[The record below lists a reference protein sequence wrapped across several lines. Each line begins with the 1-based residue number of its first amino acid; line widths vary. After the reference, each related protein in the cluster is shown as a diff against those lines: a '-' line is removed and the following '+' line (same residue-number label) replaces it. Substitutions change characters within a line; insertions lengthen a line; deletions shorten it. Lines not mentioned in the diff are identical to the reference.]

1 MATFSIQ
8 TLKKLVYDKLKSD
21 ATLIALLGG
30 TANIFHFHPQQASD
44 IPYPIVVY
52 SILGIEDNVYNADI
66 TGSINSLIINID
78 IFSSD
83 SSTEEAD
90 KIADRIF
97 VLLNGKNLSNDSVI
111 VYSCYRDFQ
120 DENYEAD
127 GQVWRINARYNL
139 TNAVK

>member
-1 MATFSIQ
+1 MAFDIQ
-8 TLKKLVYDKLKSD
+8 KLKQLVYDKLKDD

-30 TANIFHFHPQQASD
+30 DSNIFHFHPQQASD

-52 SILGIEDNVYNADI
+52 SVLGIEDNAYDSNRNS
-66 TGSINSLIINID
+66 GINNLVINID

-90 KIADRIF
+90 KIADR
-97 VLLNGKNLSNDSVI
+97 VYALLNGQNLSNDDII
-111 VYSCYRDFQ
+111 VYTCYRDFQ